1 LALRKF
7 ELTAMG
13 VWPSV
18 VGVTRN
24 TASTVGRGLKD
35 LEASETLRQGRVR
48 RLGDGRKSLGK
59 TDSRLHHDLNAFV
72 EPDARDDPP
81 ILCRPCAGRAR
92 ACAAEPETARA
103 QNQP

>member
-18 VGVTRN
+18 AGVTRN

-35 LEASETLRQGRVR
+35 LEASETLRQGCVR
-48 RLGDGRKSLGK
+48 RLGDRRKSLGK

-72 EPDARDDPP
+72 ARDEWRPYVAAALEVQEPAPP
-81 ILCRPCAGRAR
+81 NLGPVRISVYGLSC
-92 ACAAEPETARA
+92 
-103 QNQP
+103 